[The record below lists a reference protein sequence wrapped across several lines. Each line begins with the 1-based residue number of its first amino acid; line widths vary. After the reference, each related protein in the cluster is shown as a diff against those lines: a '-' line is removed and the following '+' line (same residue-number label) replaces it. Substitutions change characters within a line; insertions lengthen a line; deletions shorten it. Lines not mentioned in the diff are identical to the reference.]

1 MTKTKRTFRV
11 CNAAIEKMLYARL
24 SNDYSRKC
32 DLGGPPIAY
41 RMGVSQNILEFSS
54 KQTEKEVKMK
64 IFDVVQPKETDK
76 LDEQTGKP
84 ITRWQNLGIAFEK
97 EGRITGI
104 KLEALPLPDNKGG
117 GLDTIV

>member
-1 MTKTKRTFRV
+1 
-11 CNAAIEKMLYARL
+11 
-24 SNDYSRKC
+24 
-32 DLGGPPIAY
+32 
-41 RMGVSQNILEFSS
+41 
-54 KQTEKEVKMK
+54 MK

-104 KLEALPLPDNKGG
+104 KLEALPLPDNKGEVWIRLFEQKPKENKSYG
-117 GLDTIV
+117 NATDNVVTPPWGDR